1 MPPSSSASAR
11 GPAGALLSILAQ
23 VILASRYLL
32 VVFLFGLLFG
42 LALFAL
48 RFLGEVAQMTAAL
61 VSWTDE
67 DFLISLLHLVDATLV
82 ASLVVM
88 VALSSY
94 DSLVDRLHGEAEEV
108 EMRWVSRTDHSNLK
122 IKVATAMVAIS
133 SIHLLQVFLRVE
145 DYSREGIVWR
155 VTIHMVFLL
164 GAVLLGVL
172 DRIGRHG
179 RADKNESA

>member
-1 MPPSSSASAR
+1 MPPSSSASIR
-11 GPAGALLSILAQ
+11 PPAGALLSILAQ
-23 VILASRYLL
+23 VILASRFLL
-32 VVFLFGLLFG
+32 VVFFFGLLFG

-48 RFLGEVAQMTAAL
+48 RFLGEVAALAAAL
-61 VSWTDE
+61 GTKSDE
-67 DFLISLLHLVDATLV
+67 DFLIALLHLVDATLV

-88 VALSSY
+88 VALASY
-94 DSLVDRLHGEAEEV
+94 DSLVARLHGEADEV

-133 SIHLLQVFLRVE
+133 SIHLLQVFLKLE
-145 DYSREGIVWR
+145 SYSQEGIVWR

-179 RADKNESA
+179 GVEKNESV